1 MKKFW
6 KENKEDLI
14 TLFWTC
20 VTFACMFA
28 SCQVWMLL
36 GDQEVKTMIDMSEI
50 YETLRT
56 SSLRKVSYEDDEISI
71 IAYKVGNIIRIDV
84 KEVQR

>member
-1 MKKFW
+1 
-6 KENKEDLI
+6 
-14 TLFWTC
+14 
-20 VTFACMFA
+20 
-28 SCQVWMLL
+28 
-36 GDQEVKTMIDMSEI
+36 MIDMSEI

-84 KEVQR
+84 KECKDDANL